1 MALEGVHYCRYY
13 ACPHLL
19 QDEQPILDELQM
31 HQSSA
36 VLPFCIWQRDSM
48 HWREYV
54 LQNLNTSMSPQG
66 LITRDFVNPH
76 IAPIG

>member
-13 ACPHLL
+13 ACSHLL
-19 QDEQPILDELQM
+19 QDEQSILDELQM

-36 VLPFCIWQRDSM
+36 VLPFCIWQRDFM

-54 LQNLNTSMSPQG
+54 LQNC
-66 LITRDFVNPH
+66 
-76 IAPIG
+76 